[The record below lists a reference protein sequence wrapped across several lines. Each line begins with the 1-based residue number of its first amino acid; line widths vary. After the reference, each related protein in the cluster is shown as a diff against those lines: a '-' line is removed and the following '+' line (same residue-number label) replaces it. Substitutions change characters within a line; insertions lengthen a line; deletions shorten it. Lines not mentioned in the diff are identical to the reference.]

1 MRYFILFIAYV
12 MIALFF
18 GLLLLFPHRP
28 ATLMGFVTIA
38 GVITPIVA
46 IFDYLGQKIIESPG
60 MARLRPVMALFAVGL
75 FLGTVYVVLGF
86 MGLETNSW

>member
-1 MRYFILFIAYV
+1 MRYLILFIAYA

-18 GLLLLFPHRP
+18 GLLLLFPNRP

-38 GVITPIVA
+38 AAITPVVA

-75 FLGTVYVVLGF
+75 FLATVYVALGF
-86 MGLETNSW
+86 MGLEVNSW